1 MVATTHD
8 DGSGSSAT
16 SPPEFGPRLTPPTK
30 IFTLGLLA
38 LLLLIVW
45 LARHALAPY
54 IVAMLVI
61 YMLLPVV
68 HWLER
73 ILPKHGL
80 LGRFARPIAAIGSA
94 LIALGALLLLI
105 GTLLNPIINQTQ
117 ELFDNFSVYWDELQT
132 NNPTFRE
139 AYEEFVPDKMQDWI
153 SAHIQQIAQ
162 DFLNGVA
169 SVVGWLLHTT
179 GSAVATVLA
188 LVTIPLFIV
197 YYLIDE
203 KSTSRSLRAQFPVS
217 WSEDVF
223 AWFRIF
229 DRIFGAYTRGV
240 ILEASIVGVIT
251 GFGYWVIGVDLF
263 LPLGVV
269 AFVGEIVPI
278 IGPWIAFFISF
289 PVILATQP
297 ELAIPA
303 MVVFLV
309 IQMLEGWFLAPQIQG
324 SSNDFTNSGTLVIL
338 SIGGA
343 VGGGLGMILAL
354 PAAGLLRALAVY
366 TFLRLQGH
374 GVDQALQALPAFR
387 HEGETSPAQ
396 DLPESGR
403 ATSEAQPDE
412 SPLIPD

>member
-1 MVATTHD
+1 MVATSREDENGPGHNQ
-8 DGSGSSAT
+8 A
-16 SPPEFGPRLTPPTK
+16 SPPAFGPHLTLPAK
-30 IFTLGLLA
+30 IFTLGVLA
-38 LLLLIVW
+38 VLLLIVW
-45 LARHALAPY
+45 IARDALAPF
-54 IVAMLVI
+54 IVAILVI
-61 YMLLPVV
+61 YMLLPIV

-80 LGRFARPIAAIGSA
+80 LARFARPIAAIGSA
-94 LIALGALLLLI
+94 LLALGALLLLI
-105 GTLLNPIINQTQ
+105 GTLLNPIIDQTQ
-117 ELFDNFSVYWDELQT
+117 ELFDNFSYYWSELQA
-132 NNPTFRE
+132 NNPTFRD
-139 AYEEFVPDKMQDWI
+139 AYEKYVPDPMQDWI
-153 SAHIQQIAQ
+153 TDHVQQIAQ
-162 DFLNGVA
+162 DLLSGVA
-169 SVVGWLLHTT
+169 SVTGWLLHTT
-179 GSAVATVLA
+179 GSAVSTVLA
-188 LVTIPLFIV
+188 LVTVPLFII

-203 KSTSRSLRAQFPVS
+203 KSTSRSLRSQFPGA
-217 WSEDVF
+217 WADDVF

-263 LPLGVV
+263 LPLGVI

-278 IGPWIAFFISF
+278 VGPWIAFIISF

-338 SIGGA
+338 AIGGA
-343 VGGGLGMILAL
+343 VGGALGMILAL
-354 PAAGLLRALAVY
+354 PAAGLLRALSVY

-374 GVDQALQALPAFR
+374 SVDNALQRLPTFR
-387 HEGETSPAQ
+387 HAADQEPDNAGTTSDPDSPPDHAMN
-396 DLPESGR
+396 SG
-403 ATSEAQPDE
+403 
-412 SPLIPD
+412 